1 MPSVK
6 LCIESAMRFS
16 QPLALRLL
24 CIAAKRLVEVV
35 VVAVVEAVDEVE
47 EAVVGL
53 GVELDLVS
61 LILEDLRTAVGLA
74 RSFLAVVVAVE
85 AAEEV
90 VEVVL
95 HSSVCSSSLL
105 WL

>member
-35 VVAVVEAVDEVE
+35 VVVVVEAVDEVE
-47 EAVVGL
+47 EVVVVRL
-53 GVELDLVS
+53 GVELDLES

-74 RSFLAVVVAVE
+74 RSFLVAVE

-90 VEVVL
+90 VEVVVL
-95 HSSVCSSSLL
+95 HSSVCSSSLW